1 MASETLIQARDFC
14 LAVSITDLLAW
25 RGDGDSAPS
34 EHKALKNV
42 LNALGV
48 PVDLRALY
56 AAYVDQTTVGS
67 GDVQV
72 YRPTKD
78 SKNVFAVDLYRDSS
92 DQMDLVTLAVGCDA
106 HCLPVVRS
114 QLRAFFDAASC
125 QVHYEEASF
134 SARLRR
140 MIDPKTY
147 PVTMED
153 SGYAQQMHEVHG

>member
-1 MASETLIQARDFC
+1 MTDIKARDFC
-14 LAVSITDLLAW
+14 LAVSVTDLLTW
-25 RGDGDSAPS
+25 EGSGDGDPS
-34 EHKALKNV
+34 ENEALKTVLKALGITV
-42 LNALGV
+42 E
-48 PVDLRALY
+48 LRAVY
-56 AAYVDQTTVGS
+56 ADYFDQTTVGS
-67 GDVQV
+67 GDVHV

-78 SKNVFAVDLYRDSS
+78 SKNVFAVDLYRDSF

-125 QVHYEEASF
+125 QVHYEEASY